1 MATHSMNEYRRAAFQ
16 LMARQNRRFG
26 GAGRPTMK
34 TYFEGDVMGREMA
47 ITLARLG
54 WLTRLAGRNGRPSQ
68 VTLTDAGLWVLGGA
82 S

>member
-26 GAGRPTMK
+26 GEGRPTMK
-34 TYFEGDVMGREMA
+34 TYFEGEVMGREMA
-47 ITLARLG
+47 VTLERLG
-54 WLTRLAGRNGRPSQ
+54 WLTRLSGRTGRPSQ